1 MPLLNARW
9 VRKLVRRGGIHY
21 CRRHLAPTD
30 APVITRRSSLRRGLS
45 ALHCAAL
52 SKNPEFLQ
60 LFLTFGVDVNVK
72 DKTGW
77 TPLMYAASKGQLQ
90 NLKHLLQAGADTLV
104 RDKFGTAASDLSDE
118 FKFPECHALLQD
130 YEGRQ
135 HQPQPPKEWKAQRV
149 PRRTKP
155 LAPASGLWQYFF
167 FFNCFAF
174 HIVVFFAYRCQRFAW
189 HFTP

>member
-72 DKTGW
+72 DK
-77 TPLMYAASKGQLQ
+77 
-90 NLKHLLQAGADTLV
+90 V
-104 RDKFGTAASDLSDE
+104 RL
-118 FKFPECHALLQD
+118 AL
-130 YEGRQ
+130 
-135 HQPQPPKEWKAQRV
+135 
-149 PRRTKP
+149 
-155 LAPASGLWQYFF
+155 FF
-167 FFNCFAF
+167 FFSLICLAWLNLF
-174 HIVVFFAYRCQRFAW
+174 VFFFLRRVDRLDTADVRRVEGPTSKPQASAPSWSGYSRARQVWHRSVGPQRRVQV
-189 HFTP
+189 P